1 MKGPGERGPLDF
13 GDEPGSRPPQ
23 EPRPAPI
30 RRPEP
35 GRPQPTRPGG
45 TPRFG
50 WFLGIAAAI
59 LLAVVVV
66 WGFTNDGIESGGPS
80 AGNELA
86 PFAVP
91 LAASSLDGDANVA
104 TEEGQDQLGPK
115 PACEVRGPEILN
127 ICEESE
133 MGPVVLALFPAD
145 ADRCRAVLR
154 QMQRIKPQFPGVR
167 FVAVGSR
174 GDRGAL
180 RGDWGFP
187 VGWDRD
193 GAVAARYGLVGCPQ
207 VTFARKGGKVVDTVR
222 REIGDGAF
230 AGEVRAIR

>member
-1 MKGPGERGPLDF
+1 MSGRDPGGPLDF
-13 GDEPGSRPPQ
+13 GEED
-23 EPRPAPI
+23 

-35 GRPQPTRPGG
+35 TTRAEQGRPQPARGGPTPPG
-45 TPRFG
+45 TARYG
-50 WFLGIAAAI
+50 WFVAIAAI
-59 LLAVVVV
+59 VLLVVVAV
-66 WGFTNDGIESGGPS
+66 WGFTNEGVETGGPR
-80 AGNELA
+80 AGEELA

-91 LAASSLDGDANVA
+91 LADSSLDGDANVA
-104 TEEGQDQLGPK
+104 TEAGQDELGPR

-127 ICEESE
+127 ICEEAE
-133 MGPVVLALFPAD
+133 LGPVVLAIFPTD
-145 ADRCRAVLR
+145 AERCRAVLE
-154 QMQRIKPQFPGVR
+154 QMRRVGPQFPGVR

-174 GDRGAL
+174 GDRDVL

-207 VTFARKGGKVVDTVR
+207 VTFARKGGEVVDTIR

-230 AGEVRAIR
+230 AGKVREVR